1 MTTQKTVQKKRIRV
15 SDDHPSHAKK
25 SAENVARLGSH
36 NKYDSTHTHT
46 SIKLCHFDIGQGH
59 ITAFVVVVVFVA
71 NQPKG
76 KKNEKQETTIVCR
89 SSDMCEMKEK
99 KSGGACFVF
108 IHPIN
113 KIPRGTG
120 NMTHAFGFLGG

>member
-1 MTTQKTVQKKRIRV
+1 M

-59 ITAFVVVVVFVA
+59 ITAFVVVVVVFVA
-71 NQPKG
+71 NQPK
-76 KKNEKQETTIVCR
+76 
-89 SSDMCEMKEK
+89 EK
-99 KSGGACFVF
+99 KMK
-108 IHPIN
+108 N
-113 KIPRGTG
+113 KKPPLCVGVVTC
-120 NMTHAFGFLGG
+120 MK